1 VDQRRAIELARLGR
15 EDGFQWLFQRHRL
28 AIHRYVRRFSGID
41 EDAAKDVAQ
50 NTFIRAF
57 NGLGGLKDDDSY
69 EAWLHRI
76 ARREALR
83 YLGRQAKNGGE
94 PLDHE
99 LDVACERHARVEEE
113 REHEQLLAQVRHL
126 ASTIEPRQIRDTATR
141 YYLGV
146 PCTTE
151 AVAKELGVP
160 HATVRKRL
168 FAFRDKLRTLLLA
181 EVAREG

>member
-1 VDQRRAIELARLGR
+1 VDQAHAIQLAREGR
-15 EDGFQWLFQRHRL
+15 EQGFQWLFERHRV

-57 NGLGGLKDDDSY
+57 NGLDGLKDANSY

-83 YLGRQAKNGGE
+83 FVARRKGSE
-94 PLDHE
+94 PLDEE
-99 LDVACERHARVEEE
+99 LDLACDRQARLEEE
-113 REHEQLLAQVRHL
+113 REREQLLAQVRQL
-126 ASTIEPRQIRDTATR
+126 AQTIEPRQIRDTATR

-151 AVAKELGVP
+151 AVARELGVP

-168 FAFRDKLRTLLLA
+168 FAFRDKLRALLLA
-181 EVAREG
+181 ELAREG